1 MSRNIYSTLLIFI
14 ALMVSTS
21 AFAGDQQDNQDGHD
35 HSGNNHDQDSHVS
48 ENACGH
54 SATHEFDPGAA
65 AFHHVSD
72 QNIYSIGPMAIPLPC
87 MMYVHGEGLNVF
99 SSGKLDS
106 DGHGTGRKAYDGFI
120 IHEGLINRIPDA
132 AFPKGIVELGDHNV
146 FAIKEDVD
154 GKQKE
159 VVYACY
165 EGKMWKAENRSTLD
179 GGLFGGGQTSF
190 TDFSPTKNVVSM
202 ILILLFGFF
211 LFRKVANTYVSRE
224 GMAPSGTQGFIEPI
238 FLFIQEEVC
247 KPFLGHKWEKYQPFI
262 MSLFFFILFLNLF
275 GQIPFL
281 GGSNVTGALSV
292 TLVLAVLTFII
303 VTVSGNKHYWT
314 HIFWMPG
321 VPGWVKII
329 LTPVEFIGI
338 FIKPMTLL
346 LRLFGNITAGHMV
359 IAIFVGLIFVFNNN
373 GESIPMTIGAGIG
386 STLLTMFMMA
396 IELLVAFIQ
405 AFVFAILTASYIGA
419 AIEEAH

>member
-292 TLVLAVLTFII
+292 TLVLAVITFII
-303 VTVSGNKHYWT
+303 VTVSGNKQYWG